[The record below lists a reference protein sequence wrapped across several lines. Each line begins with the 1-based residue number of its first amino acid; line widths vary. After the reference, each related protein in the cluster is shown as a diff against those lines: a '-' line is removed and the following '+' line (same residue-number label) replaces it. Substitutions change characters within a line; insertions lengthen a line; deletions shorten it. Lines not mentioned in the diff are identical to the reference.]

1 MPTRNPSAKSCS
13 EQMSTISQAPVHSCV
28 LGRYPPPASPSPS
41 HRTAI
46 QRNPAQE
53 RKSVRQAAPTDATD
67 SIPLA
72 SYLPPVKKTLLLFRL
87 SPHTPRD
94 PFLSY
99 LICSS
104 IRYAYHKL
112 RHVPNPADLPGQS
125 TTYPPSH
132 DPRPPIITTTHSY

>member
-13 EQMSTISQAPVHSCV
+13 EQMSTISQAPVHSRV

-53 RKSVRQAAPTDATD
+53 RKSVRQAAPTNATD
-67 SIPLA
+67 SIPPA
-72 SYLPPVKKTLLLFRL
+72 SYHQLRPYFY
-87 SPHTPRD
+87 SAFPHTPRD

-104 IRYAYHKL
+104 IILGMHIINYAMSQTPQIYP
-112 RHVPNPADLPGQS
+112 VGQS

-132 DPRPPIITTTHSY
+132 YIPPAPK